1 MRLDNNG
8 ECCTPEVK
16 KAYRK
21 LALKW
26 HPDKAPDTADMD
38 KVRARFE
45 NLVKAY
51 ETLSNQEKFD
61 NWVKYGNPEGSL
73 ATKALEIALPDIL
86 SGEKMI
92 LFVFIT
98 IIVMILGILT
108 WMRGKSMY
116 LDNGIKIQSK
126 EAIKNFMFAILADND
141 K

>member
-1 MRLDNNG
+1 MRLENTG
-8 ECCTPEVK
+8 ECCTPNIK

-26 HPDKAPDTADMD
+26 HPDKAPETADMD

-51 ETLSNQEKFD
+51 DTLSDQEKFD

-98 IIVMILGILT
+98 IVTLILAILT
-108 WMRGKSMY
+108 WKRGKSMF
-116 LDNGIKIQSK
+116 LDNGIKISSK
-126 EAIKNFMFAILADND
+126 DAMKNFMFAILADNE
-141 K
+141 